1 MWFLITRL
9 VGNFAP
15 LWFLAL
21 TYDDRLDFGDNPDGV
36 SNSYKQVV
44 DGTYISSILPIA
56 KVLNYNITTEYT
68 ISSPSLTYVFFFYP
82 LSYNLDVSDRIA
94 DPLPVP
100 GIPVVGISPWVYSHL
115 HLPLNSPPF
124 LSPRE
129 RTV

>member
-1 MWFLITRL
+1 MKLQYYYR
-9 VGNFAP
+9 V
-15 LWFLAL
+15 
-21 TYDDRLDFGDNPDGV
+21 
-36 SNSYKQVV
+36 
-44 DGTYISSILPIA
+44 
-56 KVLNYNITTEYT
+56 YNT
-68 ISSPSLTYVFFFYP
+68 ISLSHVCILFSL
-82 LSYNLDVSDRIA
+82 SNLDVSDRIA